1 MLSKNPDED
10 AMERITLFH
19 NPACGNSQGALEI
32 LRAREV
38 EFDIIE
44 YLKDHPTRER
54 LEKIIDML
62 DGPVADLVRKD
73 KRFKELGLNPADY
86 ADKKTVVALLLKHP
100 ELMQRPIVI
109 RGKRAIIARPPEK
122 LETLL

>member
-1 MLSKNPDED
+1 
-10 AMERITLFH
+10 MELLHGRD
-19 NPACGNSQGALEI
+19 
-32 LRAREV
+32 V

-44 YLKDHPTRER
+44 YLKKPPTRET

-73 KRFKELGLNPADY
+73 KRFKELGLSADDY
-86 ADKKTVVALLLKHP
+86 VEKKAVVTLLQKHP

-109 RGKRAIIARPPEK
+109 RGSRAIIARPPEK
-122 LETLL
+122 LAALL